1 MSDPEGSSTPETVDP
16 ALRMDISAVSLKIPT
31 FWPADPE
38 MWFAQVEATFTTRGI
53 SVQRT
58 KFDHIIASLSPEV
71 ATEVRDLI
79 LKPPSDNPY
88 DVLRE
93 QLIRRTAASEQ
104 LKLQQLF
111 TTEQLGD
118 RKPTQLLRRMQQLLG
133 EHTSTTDSAFLRE
146 LFLLKL
152 PANVRMVLASTGDT
166 VSLDKLAELADKILE
181 VALPSSIAAV
191 DSSAP
196 QLSTEVS
203 QLREQVT
210 HLHDMVQSFTKRNW
224 TIGRRPKS
232 RSVSPRPPPP
242 PATATLCWYHQ
253 KYGDAARRCKPPCDF
268 ALNDQATR

>member
-1 MSDPEGSSTPETVDP
+1 MSDPEGSSTPETVAP
-16 ALRMDISAVSLKIPT
+16 TLRMDISEVSLKIST

-38 MWFAQVEATFTTRGI
+38 VWFSQVEATFTTCGI

-58 KFDHIIASLSPEV
+58 KFDHIITSLSPEV

-79 LKPPSDNPY
+79 LKPPSDNTY
-88 DVLRE
+88 DVLQE

-104 LKLQQLF
+104 CKLQQIF

-118 RKPTQLLRRMQQLLG
+118 RKPTQLLRCMQQLLG
-133 EHTSTTDSAFLRE
+133 EHTSTTDSAFLHK

-152 PANVRMVLASTGDT
+152 PAKVRMVLASTGDT

-196 QLSTEVS
+196 QLSTEVR

-210 HLHDMVQSFTKRNW
+210 HLHDMVQSFTKHN
-224 TIGRRPKS
+224 
-232 RSVSPRPPPP
+232 
-242 PATATLCWYHQ
+242 
-253 KYGDAARRCKPPCDF
+253 
-268 ALNDQATR
+268 

>member
-1 MSDPEGSSTPETVDP
+1 MSDPEGSSTPETVAP
-16 ALRMDISAVSLKIPT
+16 ALRMDISAVSLKIPP

-38 MWFAQVEATFTTRGI
+38 VWFAQVEATFTTRGI

-104 LKLQQLF
+104 RKLQQLF

-224 TIGRRPKS
+224 TTGRRPKS
-232 RSVSPRPPPP
+232 RSVSPRPP